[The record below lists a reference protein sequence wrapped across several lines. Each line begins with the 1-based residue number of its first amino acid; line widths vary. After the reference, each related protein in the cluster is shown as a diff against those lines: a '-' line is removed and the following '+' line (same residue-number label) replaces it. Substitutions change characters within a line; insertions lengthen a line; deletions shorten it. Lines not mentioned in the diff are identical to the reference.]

1 MISCT
6 QHCWW
11 LLRKATEP
19 GKAKRFKPQ
28 PWLKIQD
35 GNFLYKVWISHDIY
49 FIEYYFSFKN
59 TLLKVCYQYT
69 AKRLWLN
76 AIRTSFMKGIEI
88 LSPPKNHRNSGFLN
102 AENNCVWGG
111 QRHTAKTLLSKTFK
125 MKLAQTSTKIHISWP
140 VRLSIQSLW
149 IEAVQ
154 DVGLLSSTS
163 VINMHWNSHTLIAEI
178 WSVQVLSKDPIYSKW
193 RRANPISLLQ
203 WAEHTMPVPFLLHT
217 QSVSINNHM
226 FLKLQGK
233 GDSKL
238 SQMCSRIYYTF

>member
-1 MISCT
+1 
-6 QHCWW
+6 
-11 LLRKATEP
+11 
-19 GKAKRFKPQ
+19 
-28 PWLKIQD
+28 
-35 GNFLYKVWISHDIY
+35 
-49 FIEYYFSFKN
+49 
-59 TLLKVCYQYT
+59 
-69 AKRLWLN
+69 
-76 AIRTSFMKGIEI
+76 MKGIEI
-88 LSPPKNHRNSGFLN
+88 LSSPKNHRNSGFLN

-111 QRHTAKTLLSKTFK
+111 QRNTAKNLLSKTFK

-203 WAEHTMPVPFLLHT
+203 WAEHTMPMPFLLHT